1 MSVTAILQQLS
12 KEMSPDP
19 STTSDI
25 GLHYPE
31 EDPSVESSITNHH
44 KASLPST
51 PMFTASD
58 HGCGDS
64 EKRTR
69 EKLIA

>member
-1 MSVTAILQQLS
+1 
-12 KEMSPDP
+12 MSPDP

-31 EDPSVESSITNHH
+31 EDPSVEGSITNHH
-44 KASLPST
+44 KGRAYPST

-58 HGCGDS
+58 HGCGDT
-64 EKRTR
+64 EKRTQGKTHR
-69 EKLIA
+69 LTTAHCEV

>member
-31 EDPSVESSITNHH
+31 EDPSVEPIITRRPY
-44 KASLPST
+44 PST
-51 PMFTASD
+51 PMFTATD

-69 EKLIA
+69 EKR